1 MARLQLSDFGSIW
14 KTVREVDINA
24 VRREAEQQATIAI
37 IGQQTALWHVDRLLR
52 EGPNRYPLVPE
63 QPYFLPLAEAAKYLD
78 YVKSAD
84 LLLLALDAQGSLS
97 EAEVAGLRTL
107 AAAPR
112 PRQVVFLI
120 GAGAAAL
127 DAGSWPGAGVG
138 GGAEGAAE
146 NLAAW
151 GPYLDQRMAQAV
163 DPEAY
168 GAGMKLC
175 GAVLD
180 ALPHDLR
187 LAAARRLPG
196 LRPLFAARLTTEVS
210 VSNAA
215 VALASGVPSIVP
227 ILGIPLAAA
236 DTLILTKNQVMM
248 VYRLA
253 LACGAEP
260 DFQKRMIEIT
270 PVIGGAVV
278 WRQIAGALVGLVP
291 GYGIVPKTAVAFG
304 GTYIVGAGGD
314 ALVRDGPAH
323 RRGTQAHHR
332 RGRDQGEGGGHGDG
346 CPGEER
352 RREGPLSGRQGR
364 RTGQERRARRG
375 RAGAHHARHG
385 ARAGAGRRRAR
396 AHGRPQGHAP
406 PEGRRA
412 GRVSGRGRF
421 VTARAWRTARRRR
434 AAEARS
440 RGA

>member
-1 MARLQLSDFGSIW
+1 MVGAWSQLSERMTVARLQWSDFGSIW

-24 VRREAEQQATIAI
+24 VRREAERDVTIAI
-37 IGQQTALWHVDRLLR
+37 IGQQAALWHVDRLLR
-52 EGPNRYPLVPE
+52 EGPNRYPLHPE
-63 QPYFLPLAEAAKYLD
+63 QPYFLPLGEAARYLE
-78 YVKSAD
+78 YVKTAD
-84 LLLLALDAQGSLS
+84 VLVLALDAHGTLS

-107 AAAPR
+107 AEAPR
-112 PRQVVFLI
+112 PRQVVFLL

-127 DAGSWPGAGVG
+127 YAGPWSG
-138 GGAEGAAE
+138 EGAPPGPEAA
-146 NLAAW
+146 NLTTW
-151 GPYLDQRMAQAV
+151 GPYLDQRLATAI
-163 DPEAY
+163 DTDAP

-236 DTLILTKNQVMM
+236 DTIILTKNQVWM

-304 GTYIVGAGGD
+304 GTYVVGLAATRWYETGLLTDEERKRITAEAAATAKDTASAMVAQAKVAGEKARTAGD
-314 ALVRDGPAH
+314 TV
-323 RRGTQAHHR
+323 GTQVKSAA
-332 RGRDQGEGGGHGDG
+332 QTVAE
-346 CPGEER
+346 
-352 RREGPLSGRQGR
+352 
-364 RTGQERRARRG
+364 RARTTRDSMLAQAKV
-375 RAGAHHARHG
+375 AGEKART
-385 ARAGAGRRRAR
+385 AGRKVARRDKDA
-396 AHGRPQGHAP
+396 AP
-406 PEGRRA
+406 PE
-412 GRVSGRGRF
+412 
-421 VTARAWRTARRRR
+421 
-434 AAEARS
+434 
-440 RGA
+440 

>member
-1 MARLQLSDFGSIW
+1 VSAPASTDERIDVARLQWSDFGSIW
-14 KTVREVDINA
+14 KTVREVDISA
-24 VRREAEQQATIAI
+24 VRREAEQQVTVAI
-37 IGQQTALWHVDRLLR
+37 IGQQAALRHVDVLLR
-52 EGPNRYPLVPE
+52 DGPNRYPPAPE
-63 QPYFLPLAEAAKYLD
+63 QPYFLPLGEAAKYLD

-84 LLLLALDAQGSLS
+84 VLLLALDAHGVLS

-107 AAAPR
+107 AEAPR
-112 PRQVVFLI
+112 PRQLVLLI
-120 GAGAAAL
+120 GEDAAAL
-127 DAGSWPGAGVG
+127 NAGAWPGAADQPQAGPP
-138 GGAEGAAE
+138 
-146 NLAAW
+146 NLTAW
-151 GPYLDQRMAQAV
+151 GPYLDQRLALAV
-163 DPEAY
+163 DPTAP

-196 LRPLFAARLTTEVS
+196 LRPLFAARLTGEVS

-236 DTLILTKNQVMM
+236 DTLILTKNQVWM

-304 GTYIVGAGGD
+304 GTYVVGLLATRWYETGLLTD
-314 ALVRDGPAH
+314 
-323 RRGTQAHHR
+323 
-332 RGRDQGEGGGHGDG
+332 
-346 CPGEER
+346 EER
-352 RREGPLSGRQGR
+352 KRITAEAATRAKDTATVMVAQAKVAGE
-364 RTGQERRARRG
+364 RARSAGDTVSTQVKNAAQTVAG
-375 RAGAHHARHG
+375 RARTTRDTMLAQARTAG
-385 ARAGAGRRRAR
+385 EKARSAGRKVTRRDKDA
-396 AHGRPQGHAP
+396 AP
-406 PEGRRA
+406 PE
-412 GRVSGRGRF
+412 
-421 VTARAWRTARRRR
+421 
-434 AAEARS
+434 
-440 RGA
+440 